1 METVRKLENTR
12 TFSVFFFKKIAKK
25 SLTKGD
31 GFGILAK
38 LAYGRPKESTA
49 NLENDT
55 EETNAQKEGK
65 ISEDSKELNIERCKG
80 LNGRV

>member
-55 EETNAQKEGK
+55 EETNAQQEGK
-65 ISEDSKELNIERCKG
+65 ISEDSKEFSIERCKD
-80 LNGRV
+80 